1 MSQQNKA
8 DLMALRAELESLGYN
23 RRTSGAIIA
32 EWLLFVS
39 TSVLALWLLTS
50 FEALWVKAL
59 AMTLL
64 VMASM
69 GIATNAHT
77 ASHHAISRHRWL
89 NEFFLYFGYP
99 MFHQV
104 AASFWRNKHL
114 VLHHPHPNVAGVD
127 QDCDLK
133 PWFTL
138 DDEAMK
144 TASGLRLWWYR
155 RQGWFIPILLMAN
168 YISMVFTSWGFLL
181 QRLADAKQRT
191 VAHWIDLGSLL
202 LHWIVWII
210 LPLMV
215 FEWQDVLMFT
225 AARYAMMSYIMF
237 ALFAPAHFPA
247 GAQMVDKESL
257 GKNFLLLQTVTTVNF
272 RTGPIGRLLC
282 GGVEYQIEHHLFP
295 SISPRHYPQMSK
307 HVKAFCEARG
317 YPYRTE
323 GWGKAIVQSLATFWN
338 PKPIHGDLDLALRA
352 AGDDAKVRPQN
363 EAAPQTLSDPA

>member
-1 MSQQNKA
+1 MHHDKA
-8 DLMALRAELESLGYN
+8 DLMALRAELERLGYN
-23 RRTSGAIIA
+23 ERTSGAIVA
-32 EWLLFVS
+32 EWVLFVS
-39 TSVLALWLLTS
+39 VSALSLWLLTS
-50 FEALWVKAL
+50 FEALWVKAA
-59 AMTLL
+59 AMVLL

-77 ASHHAISRHRWL
+77 ASHHAISKHRWL

-104 AASFWRNKHL
+104 AACFWRNKHL

-144 TASGLRLWWYR
+144 TAGGLRLWWYR
-155 RQGWFIPILLMAN
+155 HQGWFIPVLLVGN
-168 YISMVFTSWGFLL
+168 YISMVFASWEFLL
-181 QRLADAKQRT
+181 RRLADPKQRT
-191 VAHWIDLGSLL
+191 AAHWIDLGSML
-202 LHWIVWII
+202 LHWVVWLA

-225 AARYAMMSYIMF
+225 LARYAMMSYIMF

-295 SISPRHYPQMSK
+295 TISPRHYPQMSK
-307 HVKAFCEARG
+307 HVKAFCDAHG
-317 YPYRTE
+317 YPYRSE
-323 GWGKAIVQSLATFWN
+323 GWGKAILQSLAIFWN
-338 PKPIHGDLDLALRA
+338 PKPIHGGLEPALRA
-352 AGDDAKVRPQN
+352 TRVADKTKAQDDDITPALGD
-363 EAAPQTLSDPA
+363 AA